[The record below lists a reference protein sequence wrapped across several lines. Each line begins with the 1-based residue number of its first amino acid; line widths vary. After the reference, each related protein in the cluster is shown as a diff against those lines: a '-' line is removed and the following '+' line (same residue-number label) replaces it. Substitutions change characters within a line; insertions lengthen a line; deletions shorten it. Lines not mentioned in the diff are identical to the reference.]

1 VASSVIGGH
10 ARRGRS
16 PLRSFAG
23 RSHCTWDTEPVRT
36 RLPAVVTRA
45 VRNSHR
51 DVVAALA
58 TRVLDACPVDDDQG
72 DHRSHDSRSRLR
84 PFRSRTGRTITL
96 RDGASPHR
104 ASIHPR
110 LLAPRVTR
118 ASTHSPRR
126 AARRAPA

>member
-1 VASSVIGGH
+1 MASSVIGGH

-51 DVVAALA
+51 DVVAPLA
-58 TRVLDACPVDDDQG
+58 TEVLDARPVDDDRG
-72 DHRSHDSRSRLR
+72 DHRSHEF
-84 PFRSRTGRTITL
+84 PFKTFAHFGVERVGPSLFGTEPAHSGPGSIRVP
-96 RDGASPHR
+96 SP
-104 ASIHPR
+104 PE
-110 LLAPRVTR
+110 
-118 ASTHSPRR
+118 
-126 AARRAPA
+126 